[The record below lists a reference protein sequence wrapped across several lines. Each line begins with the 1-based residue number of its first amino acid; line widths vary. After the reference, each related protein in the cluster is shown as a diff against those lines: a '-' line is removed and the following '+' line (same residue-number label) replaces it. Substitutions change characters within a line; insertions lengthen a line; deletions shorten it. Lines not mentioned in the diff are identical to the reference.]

1 MSAPALN
8 RMPTNAESLTAKGSI
23 TRGWYAFWTGLYQ
36 GQPTQTVAVVTP
48 GTSPFTYI
56 APIGGTLIVQGGTVS
71 AISFSRDAASFYPV
85 GVTNGMLLLS
95 KGDQLVITYSVP
107 PNLVWVPR

>member
-1 MSAPALN
+1 MTAPALN
-8 RMPTNAESLTAKGSI
+8 RIPTNAESLTAKGSI
-23 TRGWYAFWTGLYQ
+23 TRGWYSFWTGLYQ
-36 GQPTQTVAVVTP
+36 GQPTQTVAVVTA

-56 APIGGTLIVQGGTVS
+56 APIGGSLIVQGGSVS
-71 AISFSRDAASFYPV
+71 LISFSRDAASFYPL
-85 GVTNGMLLLS
+85 GVTSGLFPLS